1 MTELARHSSENTHT
15 LSLSPRPTNGSI
27 TITRK
32 VMRSKLLRKAA
43 EQGDARAQT
52 RLGFM
57 YYNGIGLPDDIIPA
71 HVWWN
76 LAAAKGMVAAER
88 NRLDVENEMTD
99 EQKIEAMKRARELSA
114 RLEKK

>member
-1 MTELARHSSENTHT
+1 MYEQGTGVPKHT
-15 LSLSPRPTNGSI
+15 IEAVAWYR
-27 TITRK
+27 R
-32 VMRSKLLRKAA
+32 AA

-57 YYNGIGLPDDIIPA
+57 YYNGIGLPDDIIQA

-99 EQKIEAMKRARELSA
+99 EQKIEAMKRGRELFA